1 MLNIWHHDSGLQHLH
16 NIYAIF
22 LHRLR
27 LITLHLKS
35 ISTHIM
41 TFSGTITITIESITI
56 AFIKG
61 WGDRKGD
68 TEPKEGGGTLASA
81 IASHIH
87 CTHIHS

>member
-1 MLNIWHHDSGLQHLH
+1 MELMLNIWHHDSGLQHLH
-16 NIYAIF
+16 NAIF

-27 LITLHLKS
+27 LIT